1 MEDIVSDAA
10 GLLGL
15 NVFLW
20 LVSLYLGKTWPV
32 DFIWSCWPCYQC
44 IVILAR
50 WRGASA
56 DVARSRHVRARRGLG
71 LAADAEFHRAWRDRP

>member
-1 MEDIVSDAA
+1 MEDIISDAA

-32 DFIWSCWPCYQC
+32 DFIWSCWPCYH
-44 IVILAR
+44 
-50 WRGASA
+50 AS
-56 DVARSRHVRARRGLG
+56 
-71 LAADAEFHRAWRDRP
+71 